1 MELFFSAT
9 RTSTLEWIF
18 QPPKSLM
25 FSRKLK
31 TSWPR
36 LKVPAGFFLLIS
48 TAPVTLTALVN
59 LNHWCDQKKEA
70 VTAQSVKQLL
80 VKMKD
85 LLQAEFPSCGSKE
98 KMIRQAHMLHPYYK
112 GLLLQKFG
120 EFENTKKEM
129 IDEHQST
136 ADFLPQQRTTVS
148 ENLFAGNY
156 FMKNK
161 TNEPEFEVLSSLP
174 ILI

>member
-1 MELFFSAT
+1 MDIPTPEEFDVLKEVENILASFESTSRVLSADQH
-9 RTSTLEWIF
+9 ST
-18 QPPKSLM
+18 M
-25 FSRKLK
+25 
-31 TSWPR
+31 T
-36 LKVPAGFFLLIS
+36 
-48 TAPVTLTALVN
+48 VTLTALVN

-148 ENLFAGNY
+148 ENLSAGNY